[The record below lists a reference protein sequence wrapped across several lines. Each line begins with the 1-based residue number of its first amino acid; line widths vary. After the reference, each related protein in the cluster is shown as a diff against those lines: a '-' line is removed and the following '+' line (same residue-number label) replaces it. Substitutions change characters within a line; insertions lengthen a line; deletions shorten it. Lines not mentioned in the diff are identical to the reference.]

1 MQLFLIMAPTCAIL
15 ALGYAYYDKNGMAR
29 ARGALGR
36 GLLASPFVLLAGL
49 ILGWL
54 LPEWVGSPLSALSE
68 AARRYIPY
76 ASLPLAL
83 YGLFYLHA
91 ERLPRHERQLR
102 LAAFQAGCLAPQ
114 ILVEL
119 VRSYGRPEPYSLF
132 FVPLLLAASLFAGPG
147 LGALLVE
154 GYGFGRFACFAGLLL
169 WPLAAG
175 LTRWLLLSGH
185 WPLAVVLALALA
197 FLAWFPGWRS
207 LRPARVLL
215 PPKPPKAPPV
225 AETGDAEASPQA

>member
-15 ALGYAYYDKNGMAR
+15 ALGYAYYDRDGMAQ

-36 GLLASPFVLLAGL
+36 GLLASPIVLLAGL

-68 AARRYIPY
+68 AARRYLPY
-76 ASLPLAL
+76 TSLPLAL

-91 ERLPRHERQLR
+91 ERLPRRERQLR
-102 LAAFQAGCLAPQ
+102 FAAFQAGCLAPQ

-119 VRSYGRPEPYSLF
+119 FRSYGRPEPYSLF
-132 FVPLLLAASLFAGPG
+132 FIPVLLSASLFAGPG

-154 GYGFGRFACFAGLLL
+154 GYGFGRFACLAGLLL

-175 LTRWLLLSGH
+175 LTRWLLLSGY
-185 WPLAVVLALALA
+185 WPLAIFLALALV
-197 FLAWFPGWRS
+197 FLAWFPGWREMRLVRA
-207 LRPARVLL
+207 LRP
-215 PPKPPKAPPV
+215 PKRPKAPASVEPGK
-225 AETGDAEASPQA
+225 AEVSPQA